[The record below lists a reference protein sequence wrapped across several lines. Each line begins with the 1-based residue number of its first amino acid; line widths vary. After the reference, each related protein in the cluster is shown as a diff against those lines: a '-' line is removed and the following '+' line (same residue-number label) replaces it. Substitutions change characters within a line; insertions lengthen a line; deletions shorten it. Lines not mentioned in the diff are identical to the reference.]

1 MKKALIIIAIVIA
14 SIVVIAFVAA
24 IVFPILGF
32 GPDLPTDY
40 KKELAKREK
49 LNEWPQN
56 EYTAVI
62 PEFNF
67 NDDSVFSPTKI
78 DENTANNG
86 YSIYVS
92 NVSEDQYKAFVD
104 ALIADGYSFDKSY
117 HIDDSYYGLYSYK
130 SYVVCEVNA
139 LIYKKYRNFLL
150 PACFLGKG
158 MTSVSVAYCAEGS
171 ELDSGIYIDINLNTP
186 NMYLLHLSDQSE
198 WPENEST
205 KQIVVPD
212 FVSDCQIK
220 AGTGFLNGEELYCIK
235 LSGVSKDQYD
245 EYIGKLTDSGFVSRS
260 SSSGVVISIPESDI
274 AVPSNNVTVINYM
287 PVFGNNIWQGKM
299 ETENGSVDCKIFY
312 HQNTSSFYDTYKLD
326 PTPFIYINII
336 TPAK

>member
-130 SYVVCEVNA
+130 SYVVC
-139 LIYKKYRNFLL
+139 
-150 PACFLGKG
+150 
-158 MTSVSVAYCAEGS
+158 
-171 ELDSGIYIDINLNTP
+171 
-186 NMYLLHLSDQSE
+186 
-198 WPENEST
+198 
-205 KQIVVPD
+205 
-212 FVSDCQIK
+212 
-220 AGTGFLNGEELYCIK
+220 
-235 LSGVSKDQYD
+235 
-245 EYIGKLTDSGFVSRS
+245 
-260 SSSGVVISIPESDI
+260 
-274 AVPSNNVTVINYM
+274 
-287 PVFGNNIWQGKM
+287 
-299 ETENGSVDCKIFY
+299 
-312 HQNTSSFYDTYKLD
+312 
-326 PTPFIYINII
+326 
-336 TPAK
+336 